1 MVRIATR
8 HSYKWSGSG
17 ETSNCSSSLGEDM
30 ILQAFMLLCKDLV
43 WFFVQR
49 VLNLAKTYHRVGKMP
64 LKKFGE

>member
-8 HSYKWSGSG
+8 HSCEWSGSG
-17 ETSNCSSSLGEDM
+17 EISNFSSGLGEDM
-30 ILQAFMLLCKDLV
+30 ILQVLMLLCKDLAQ
-43 WFFVQR
+43 FFVQR